1 MSVNFP
7 QMMMKIS
14 IFRRRRRHCA
24 LWACVLLPKIIII
37 IMYEKHLNNEI
48 KIE

>member
-14 IFRRRRRHCA
+14 TFPANGIA
-24 LWACVLLPKIIII
+24 TQTACIVPKIIII
-37 IMYEKHLNNEI
+37 VIMYEIHLNNKI

>member
-7 QMMMKIS
+7 QTMMKIS
-14 IFRRRRRHCA
+14 TFPANGIA
-24 LWACVLLPKIIII
+24 NTAACIVPKIII
-37 IMYEKHLNNEI
+37 IMYEKHLNNKI